1 MITFLE
7 FITESE
13 SLSHIWTA
21 VKRKSDGKILRYQRN
36 SEHADIRWKHAG
48 DDGKPAEGEA
58 GYYDSRN
65 KKFMTRQEF
74 SQISGDGSGDSTRLR
89 SSADRMKFAGDDPF
103 GLEKSKGTVSSHDR
117 QTAVSMARRGIFEKH
132 EAIDEGNPLAKVAKA
147 LENKGKRGKTS
158 YMATISADRG
168 GMSKNEK
175 REAHGRLQSAIRRH
189 IEKGMLKMIGG
200 PKQSGEYRYADP
212 EPGEEGVA
220 KEKSYVLAPGKHPKA
235 RGNFHRI
242 MKKLGRDA
250 GQESVLKVTKVGKN
264 RPAGSLLYTTG
275 PKTGTSEKVGRMHMN
290 VDMPTGSGRTKF
302 KNKDAS
308 IVVKEND
315 DK

>member
-7 FITESE
+7 FILESSE
-13 SLSHIWTA
+13 RERMRAA
-21 VKRKSDGKILRYQRN
+21 V
-36 SEHADIRWKHAG
+36 EHEGMIHK
-48 DDGKPAEGEA
+48 GKPLETHQDIVDRKGLDPKKSKRGFWLRHHGKETGEFLTPEQA
-58 GYYDSRN
+58 AQHMGRGKTTADTADLKN
-65 KKFMTRQEF
+65 A
-74 SQISGDGSGDSTRLR
+74 
-89 SSADRMKFAGDDPF
+89 ADRMTMKGKEDPFAGSYASTDQI
-103 GLEKSKGTVSSHDR
+103 KSNVLAMRKHGTTIS
-117 QTAVSMARRGIFEKH
+117 
-132 EAIDEGNPLAKVAKA
+132 EGNPLAKVAKA

-168 GMSKNEK
+168 GMSKSEK
-175 REAHGRLQSAIRRH
+175 HEAHGRLQSTIRRH
-189 IEKGMLKMIGG
+189 IKKGMLKMVGG

-250 GQESVLKVTKVGKN
+250 GQESVLKVTQVGKK